1 MSKMRENVLSIK
13 VASLL
18 KKKKKKHPKCLSAFM
33 ILISKTFLTVN

>member
-18 KKKKKKHPKCLSAFM
+18 KKKKKRNILSVY
-33 ILISKTFLTVN
+33 LHL

>member
-18 KKKKKKHPKCLSAFM
+18 KKKKRNILSVY
-33 ILISKTFLTVN
+33 LHL